1 MKKKSFAII
10 GLGRFGSAVALTLLE
25 SGYEVLALDSN
36 EELVQKYS
44 DKFTH
49 VIAADTTDEN
59 ALKSL
64 GMRNFDVVIVAIGHD
79 VQASLLTTL
88 LLKEIGVEHIVA
100 KADNLLHGKMLEK
113 IGATRV
119 VYPER
124 DMGQRLAHNLIST
137 NVLEYIELSPNFGI
151 IEAAVPT
158 SLVGLT
164 LQKSD
169 LRAKFGI
176 NVVALKRKGQII
188 VSPMPT
194 EVFEQGDIL
203 VIIGDSLGIQ
213 QFEKMR
219 T

>member
-164 LQKSD
+164 LLKSD

>member
-10 GLGRFGSAVALTLLE
+10 GLGRFGSSVALTLLD

-59 ALKSL
+59 SLKSL

-113 IGATRV
+113 IGANRV

-158 SLVGLT
+158 PLVGQT
-164 LQKSD
+164 LQQSD

-194 EVFEQGDIL
+194 ELFELGDIL

>member
-164 LQKSD
+164 LLKSD

-188 VSPMPT
+188 VSPLPT